1 MKQVLV
7 ALAGPD
13 SSGVVYTVTEELSKI
28 NCGVVDMS
36 QTTLR
41 NQFSSIMIVNNSD
54 ELSFEE
60 IQKHV
65 SDALDK
71 RGLSMSVSV
80 GPYVSGSGKIT
91 EGEPF
96 VVTVDGSDSEGILL
110 AFSRIFYESRSNIDS
125 FRIIEEGAQ
134 AEGEKPKV
142 LLVYE
147 ITVPFDIDRRAMV
160 RTLSSIAKNHGMS
173 MSMQHRHIFEAI
185 HRVGIA

>member
-1 MKQVLV
+1 
-7 ALAGPD
+7 
-13 SSGVVYTVTEELSKI
+13 
-28 NCGVVDMS
+28 
-36 QTTLR
+36 
-41 NQFSSIMIVNNSD
+41 
-54 ELSFEE
+54 
-60 IQKHV
+60 
-65 SDALDK
+65 
-71 RGLSMSVSV
+71 MSVSV
-80 GPYVSGSGKIT
+80 GPYIPGSGKVT

-125 FRIIEEGAQ
+125 FRIIEEASQ
-134 AEGEKPKV
+134 AEGGKPKV

-147 ITVPFDIDRRAMV
+147 ITVPFDIDRRAMA